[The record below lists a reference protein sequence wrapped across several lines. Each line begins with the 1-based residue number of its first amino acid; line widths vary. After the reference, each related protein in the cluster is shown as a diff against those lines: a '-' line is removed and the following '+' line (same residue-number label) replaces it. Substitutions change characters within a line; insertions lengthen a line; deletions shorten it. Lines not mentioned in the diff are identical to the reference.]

1 MLRPVRTSAPAAAVS
16 LDEIK
21 RHVNAS
27 DFDDDNTL
35 LGVLVQAATDHL
47 DGWTGILGRCIVSQD
62 WRQDFGCWPA
72 CRDLRL
78 PFHDVTSVVVKYS
91 DTNDADQTVSD
102 SLYETLSDARG
113 AFVRLRE
120 TFDAPAFND
129 QRSDPIRVSFTSGF
143 GAPDAVP
150 AAIKVAIMMLAAH
163 WYANREA
170 VAIGDTA
177 APLPMAVDALIAPYR
192 RVGV

>member
-1 MLRPVRTSAPAAAVS
+1 MLRPVRTSAPADAVS

-21 RHVNAS
+21 RHANAS
-27 DFDDDNTL
+27 DFTDDDTL
-35 LGVLVQAATDHL
+35 LGVLVRAATDHL
-47 DGWTGILGRCIVSQD
+47 DGWTGVLGRCIVSQD

-78 PFHDVTSVVVKYS
+78 PFPDVANVVVKYS
-91 DTNDADQTVSD
+91 DIDDAEQTVSNA
-102 SLYETLSDARG
+102 LYETLSDARG
-113 AFVRLRE
+113 AFVRLGDG
-120 TFDAPAFND
+120 FDAPALND
-129 QRSDPIRVSFTSGF
+129 QRSDPVRVSFAAGF

-150 AAIKVAIMMLAAH
+150 VAIKVAIMMLAVH

-170 VAIGDTA
+170 VVVGDTV

-192 RVGV
+192 RVGI